1 MRVPSAGLSV
11 ATIIG
16 PPHRA
21 QMCGSIQRRSADACV
36 TKVTSTRVG
45 VGVAHSLASSNKSD
59 CGEEVD
65 GDWSAGG
72 GIGGDGGK
80 GIDAGEGEFIVVRRE
95 LCDLLLT
102 ASSSSRKTVKSATV
116 TNENAP
122 KRMMVRQKQEE
133 DVFFGGFFGRPF
145 STSRRRRRDGGGAG
159 AERDDVRGVLPVQG
173 GARADARRALAPG
186 VRRREVE
193 T

>member
-72 GIGGDGGK
+72 GIGGDGGN

-133 DVFFGGFFGRPF
+133 DVFLGGFLVGH
-145 STSRRRRRDGGGAG
+145 SRRRGAVAVTAAAPERSATTCEASCLCRVVLERTRGGH
-159 AERDDVRGVLPVQG
+159 L
-173 GARADARRALAPG
+173 LKS
-186 VRRREVE
+186 
-193 T
+193 